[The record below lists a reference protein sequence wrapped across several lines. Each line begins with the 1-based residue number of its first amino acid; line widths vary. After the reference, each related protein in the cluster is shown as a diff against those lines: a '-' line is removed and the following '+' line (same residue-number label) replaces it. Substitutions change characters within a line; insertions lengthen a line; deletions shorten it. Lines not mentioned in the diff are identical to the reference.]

1 MDRLIA
7 AFAQLSGKYPEW
19 TLDIFGEGECHES
32 LSQQIHR
39 LQLADRIRLLPPT
52 SHIAEEYENSDFFV
66 LSSDYE
72 GFGLVIIEAM
82 ACGLPVVATDC
93 PYGPSDIIDDGKTG
107 LLSQMNVKDLAEKIE
122 WMITHEKER
131 MEMGLRAH
139 EASAR
144 YQLERVMPQWLAAY
158 QSVL

>member
-1 MDRLIA
+1 MCTVRHL
-7 AFAQLSGKYPEW
+7 
-19 TLDIFGEGECHES
+19 
-32 LSQQIHR
+32 QIHR

-107 LLSQMNVKDLAEKIE
+107 LLSQMNVKDLAEKIYWILIE
-122 WMITHEKER
+122 EGQHNLKFPLGSIITNTPDEVRDIIRKHIKD
-131 MEMGLRAH
+131 LT
-139 EASAR
+139 
-144 YQLERVMPQWLAAY
+144 
-158 QSVL
+158 